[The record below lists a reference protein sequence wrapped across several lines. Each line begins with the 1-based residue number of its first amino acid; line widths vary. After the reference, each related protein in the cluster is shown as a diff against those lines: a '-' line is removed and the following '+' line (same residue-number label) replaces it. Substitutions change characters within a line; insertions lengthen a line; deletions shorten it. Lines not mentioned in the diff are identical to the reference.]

1 MPPFD
6 IYVNK
11 PQFYNLLKL
20 HRIFFN
26 PKFVEIC
33 EKIQDKKKV
42 MDFRQAVK
50 KKAKGGEF

>member
-1 MPPFD
+1 
-6 IYVNK
+6 
-11 PQFYNLLKL
+11 
-20 HRIFFN
+20 
-26 PKFVEIC
+26 VEIC